1 MTETRTIRVMLVED
15 HADFRH
21 LVARWVDREPD
32 LEVVAEAES
41 LEEAR
46 RLAASV
52 GCDVAVLDIGLP
64 DGSGTDIVAELR
76 ELCPDS
82 ASLILSATLDPASL
96 ARAREAR
103 AEEVLDKFAGPAEVI
118 EVIRRLG
125 NG

>member
-64 DGSGTDIVAELR
+64 DGSGTELIAELR

>member
-1 MTETRTIRVMLVED
+1 MTQARTIRVMLVED
-15 HADFRH
+15 QADFRH

-64 DGSGTDIVAELR
+64 DGSGTELIAELR

>member
-1 MTETRTIRVMLVED
+1 MTQARTVRVMLVED
-15 HADFRH
+15 LADFRH

-46 RLAASV
+46 RLATSV

-64 DGSGTDIVAELR
+64 DGSGTDIIAELR
-76 ELCPDS
+76 ELCPGS

-96 ARAREAR
+96 ARAKEVG
-103 AEEVLDKFAGPAEVI
+103 AEEVLDKFADPAEVI
-118 EVIRRLG
+118 GAIRRLG

>member
-1 MTETRTIRVMLVED
+1 MTQARTVRVMLVED

-21 LVARWVDREPD
+21 LVARWVDGEPD
-32 LEVVAEAES
+32 LEVVAQAGS
-41 LEEAR
+41 LGEAR

-64 DGSGTDIVAELR
+64 DGSGTDLIAELR
-76 ELCPDS
+76 ELCPGS
-82 ASLILSATLDPASL
+82 AALMISANLDPASL
-96 ARAREAR
+96 ARVREAG

-118 EVIRRLG
+118 RAIRRLG

>member
-15 HADFRH
+15 HADFRR

-41 LEEAR
+41 LEKAR

-52 GCDVAVLDIGLP
+52 GCDVAVLDMGLP
-64 DGSGTDIVAELR
+64 DGNGADLVAEVR
-76 ELCPDS
+76 ELCPGS

-96 ARAREAR
+96 ARAKEVG
-103 AEEVLDKFAGPAEVI
+103 AEEVLDKFAVPAEVI

-125 NG
+125 NR

>member
-1 MTETRTIRVMLVED
+1 MTQARTIRVMLVED
-15 HADFRH
+15 HADFRC

-32 LEVVAEAES
+32 LEVVAQAGS

-64 DGSGTDIVAELR
+64 DGSGTDLIAELR
-76 ELCPDS
+76 ELCPGS
-82 ASLILSATLDPASL
+82 AALILSASLDPANL
-96 ARAREAR
+96 AQAKEAGV
-103 AEEVLDKFAGPAEVI
+103 EEVLDKSAGPAEVI
-118 EVIRRLG
+118 GAIRRLG

>member
-76 ELCPDS
+76 ELCPGS

>member
-1 MTETRTIRVMLVED
+1 MTETRTVRVMLVED
-15 HADFRH
+15 QADFRH

-64 DGSGTDIVAELR
+64 DGSGTELIAELR

-125 NG
+125 NR

>member
-1 MTETRTIRVMLVED
+1 MTETRTVRVMLVED
-15 HADFRH
+15 QADFRH

-64 DGSGTDIVAELR
+64 DGSGTELIAELR

-118 EVIRRLG
+118 GAIRRLG

>member
-1 MTETRTIRVMLVED
+1 MTQARTVRVMLVED
-15 HADFRH
+15 HADFRY

-32 LEVVAEAES
+32 LEVVAQAGS

-46 RLAASV
+46 PLAASV

-64 DGSGTDIVAELR
+64 DGNGADLVAELR

-82 ASLILSATLDPASL
+82 AARIFNATLDPASL
-96 ARAREAR
+96 ARAKEAGV
-103 AEEVLDKFAGPAEVI
+103 EEALDKFAGPAEVI
-118 EVIRRLG
+118 GSIRRLG

>member
-15 HADFRH
+15 HADFRR

-41 LEEAR
+41 LEKAR

-52 GCDVAVLDIGLP
+52 GCDVAVLDMGLP
-64 DGSGTDIVAELR
+64 DGNGADLVAEVR
-76 ELCPDS
+76 ELCPGS

-96 ARAREAR
+96 ARAKEVG
-103 AEEVLDKFAGPAEVI
+103 AEEVLDKFAVPAEVI
-118 EVIRRLG
+118 GVIRRLG
-125 NG
+125 NR

>member
-15 HADFRH
+15 HADFRR

-41 LEEAR
+41 LEKAR

-52 GCDVAVLDIGLP
+52 GCDVAVLDMGLP
-64 DGSGTDIVAELR
+64 DGNGADLVAEVR
-76 ELCPDS
+76 ELCPGS

-103 AEEVLDKFAGPAEVI
+103 AEEVLDKFAVPAEVI
-118 EVIRRLG
+118 GVIRRLG
-125 NG
+125 NR

>member
-1 MTETRTIRVMLVED
+1 MTETRTVRVMLVED
-15 HADFRH
+15 QADFRH

-64 DGSGTDIVAELR
+64 DGSGTELIAELR

-96 ARAREAR
+96 ARAKAVG
-103 AEEVLDKFAGPAEVI
+103 AEEVLDKFAVSAEVI
-118 EVIRRLG
+118 GVIRRLG
-125 NG
+125 NR